1 MEPASDPYRQRLR
14 GFRCLTLAG
23 AIGRRLST
31 LRTEGRRQPRVPGG
45 QRPPPPRALALREA
59 GFAPPSLEERR
70 GTVLAPAPCVSG
82 RQATVSAPA
91 RGPLCA
97 CAVALPPS
105 HGARL
110 SQSVRRSLSSE

>member
-23 AIGRRLST
+23 AIGQAAAVST
-31 LRTEGRRQPRVPGG
+31 DALNARVPGG